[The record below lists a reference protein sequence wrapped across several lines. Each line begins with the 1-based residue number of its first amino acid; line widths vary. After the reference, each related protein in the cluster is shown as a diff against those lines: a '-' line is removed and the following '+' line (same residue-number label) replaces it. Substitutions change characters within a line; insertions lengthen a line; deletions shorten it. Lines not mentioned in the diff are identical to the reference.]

1 MVLVR
6 VCVICGQPMAPY
18 QSAVY
23 LDSGAVVHVR
33 CRSAFRGAAT
43 TSMAVI
49 RPASLALR
57 RRARERRA
65 AGVSTFIAPKA
76 NRPLDDQR
84 LA

>member
-1 MVLVR
+1 MLVR
-6 VCVICGQPMAPY
+6 VCIVCGEPMAPY

-23 LDSGAVVHVR
+23 LDSGAILHVR
-33 CRSAFRGAAT
+33 CRSTFRGPAT

-49 RPASLALR
+49 RPTSLALR

-65 AGVSTFIAPKA
+65 AGVSSLIASQA